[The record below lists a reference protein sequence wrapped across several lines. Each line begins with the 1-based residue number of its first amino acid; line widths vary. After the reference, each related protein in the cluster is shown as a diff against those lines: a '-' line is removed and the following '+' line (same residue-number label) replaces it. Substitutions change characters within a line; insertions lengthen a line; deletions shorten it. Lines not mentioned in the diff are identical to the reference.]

1 MTSNYKR
8 KYNTIK
14 INTETLNNNL
24 KNLLVTYAQTWANET
39 KAWFTPSNQ

>member
-24 KNLLVTYAQTWANET
+24 KNLLVTYAQT
-39 KAWFTPSNQ
+39 